1 MTPMLLV
8 TGFLG
13 SGKTTLLKEIAAHR
27 GDRKL
32 AFLVN
37 EFSPTDID
45 GEEVRSS
52 YSICISPQDND
63 LRVAIKKVP
72 GGTFSTYANETLS
85 EGVEIEVL
93 QPAENGRA
101 HV

>member
-8 TGFLG
+8 TGVLG

-27 GDRKL
+27 GDRKF

-45 GEEVRSS
+45 GEEVSKVA
-52 YSICISPQDND
+52 PNV
-63 LRVAIKKVP
+63 VAIP
-72 GGTFSTYANETLS
+72 GGEYFLS
-85 EGVEIEVL
+85 L
-93 QPAENGRA
+93 SRR
-101 HV
+101 